1 MDSELI
7 MALYDDLITALPE
20 LTEADFAPITGTIML
35 QDDSDGQGS
44 FIAKWD
50 YSKPLPKGFK
60 VGK

>member
-1 MDSELI
+1 
-7 MALYDDLITALPE
+7 MALYDDLIAALPE
-20 LTEADFAPITGTIML
+20 LTQADFAPITGTIVL
-35 QDDSDGQGS
+35 QNDADASGD

>member
-20 LTEADFAPITGTIML
+20 LTDKDFAPIGGTIVL
-35 QDDSDGQGS
+35 QNDADDAGDY
-44 FIAKWD
+44 IAKWD

>member
-7 MALYDDLITALPE
+7 MALYDDLVAALPE
-20 LTEADFAPITGTIML
+20 LEDSSAFINGTILL
-35 QDDSDGQGS
+35 QNDADDAGDY
-44 FIAKWD
+44 IAKWE